1 MMARGAPHMN
11 KIKSIRIPTGI
22 AGLGLVTMSGFAHAG
37 GVSVGINIG
46 IPAPVYVAPQPYYA
60 PPPPPVIYQSAPVY
74 APPPVVIGWYGNRYY
89 DGRRYWSRD
98 EWYRRHGGRP
108 NYGPSYGHGGPGYG
122 HGGGGDRGNHGDR
135 GGNRGHND
143 YRK

>member
-1 MMARGAPHMN
+1 MMARGAPYMN
-11 KIKSIRIPTGI
+11 KIKSSRILTGI
-22 AGLGLVTMSGFAHAG
+22 AGLLLVTMSGFANAG

-122 HGGGGDRGNHGDR
+122 HGGGGDHGNHGDR

>member
-1 MMARGAPHMN
+1 MMARGAPYMN
-11 KIKSIRIPTGI
+11 KIKSIRILTGI

>member
-1 MMARGAPHMN
+1 MMARGAPYMN
-11 KIKSIRIPTGI
+11 KIKSIRILTGI

-60 PPPPPVIYQSAPVY
+60 PPPPPVIYQPAPYY

>member
-1 MMARGAPHMN
+1 MMARGAPYMN
-11 KIKSIRIPTGI
+11 KIKSIRILAGI
-22 AGLGLVTMSGFAHAG
+22 AGLCLVTMSGFAHAG

-46 IPAPVYVAPQPYYA
+46 IPAPIYVAPQPYYA
-60 PPPPPVIYQSAPVY
+60 PPPPVIYQPAPVY

-122 HGGGGDRGNHGDR
+122 HGDRGNHG
-135 GGNRGHND
+135 GNRGRND
-143 YRK
+143 NRQ

>member
-1 MMARGAPHMN
+1 MMARGSPYMN
-11 KIKSIRIPTGI
+11 KIKSIRILTGI
-22 AGLGLVTMSGFAHAG
+22 AGLGLVTMSGFAYAG

-60 PPPPPVIYQSAPVY
+60 PPPPPVIYQSVPVY

>member
-1 MMARGAPHMN
+1 MMARGAPYMN
-11 KIKSIRIPTGI
+11 KIKSIRILTGI

-60 PPPPPVIYQSAPVY
+60 PPPPPVIYQPAPYY

-122 HGGGGDRGNHGDR
+122 HGGGDRGNHGDR

>member
-1 MMARGAPHMN
+1 MMARGAPYMN
-11 KIKSIRIPTGI
+11 KIKSIRILTGI
-22 AGLGLVTMSGFAHAG
+22 AGLLLVTMSGFAHAG

-122 HGGGGDRGNHGDR
+122 HGGGGDHGNHGDR